1 MDLVHTVPA
10 DLRARGATAE
20 AVVGGLWWAVGS
32 SALPVGPGTLVL
44 AAGLVVAGALVRAG
58 HRHPAYREPLPADVR
73 RVLPLAAV
81 CGLGLGVAVVLGAG
95 AVGLGEFGTPGA
107 AVVLGCCYLW
117 AASRL
122 ARRVEVVL
130 GLALLALG
138 TAGVLSA
145 LGSAGEL
152 HSRGLVGFGAG
163 ALFWVA
169 AALRVGLHRRLLAG
183 VGR

>member
-1 MDLVHTVPA
+1 MHTVPA
-10 DLRARGATAE
+10 DLRARGATVE
-20 AVVGGLWWAVGS
+20 VVVGSSWWAVGS
-32 SALPVGPGTLVL
+32 SALPAGPGTLVL

-58 HRHPAYREPLPADVR
+58 QRNPAYREPLPADAR
-73 RVLPLAAV
+73 RVLPLAVV
-81 CGLGLGVAVVLGAG
+81 CGLALVVGVVLGAG
-95 AVGLGEFGTPGA
+95 AVGLGEFATPGA

-122 ARRVEVVL
+122 ARRVELLL

-152 HSRGLVGFGAG
+152 HSRGLVGFSGG
-163 ALFWVA
+163 VLFWVA

-183 VGR
+183 LGR